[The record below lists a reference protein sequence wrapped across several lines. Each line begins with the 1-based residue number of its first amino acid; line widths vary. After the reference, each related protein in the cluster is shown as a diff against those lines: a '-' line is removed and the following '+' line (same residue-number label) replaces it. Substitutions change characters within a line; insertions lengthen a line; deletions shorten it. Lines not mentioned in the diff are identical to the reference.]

1 MLALIDL
8 AGGAWIFLGVV
19 IAFLFAATYG
29 LYTRGGSA
37 INQRPY
43 GGQYLG
49 QGGARGPSVLHHDE
63 SAARRYTRGTRP

>member
-8 AGGAWIFLGVV
+8 AGGAWIFLGFVV
-19 IAFLFAATYG
+19 AFFFAATHG

-43 GGQYLG
+43 GGQYPG
-49 QGGARGPSVLHHDE
+49 QNGAKGPSVLHHDE
-63 SAARRYTRGTRP
+63 SAATRYTRGTR